1 MNTHSNEESDGT
13 ARHHLDRSIR
23 EAERGSSSRAHQLE
37 AIFEAIADGVFVY
50 DKDGHLIQMNKGARD
65 LLGLDSQTGYT
76 ALSLE
81 ERGTMIT
88 QRYVQ
93 GQSLPLAQWATTRV
107 LNGEVLTDTTA
118 VEFTIRNL
126 RGREMR
132 INLSGAPIRDQEGN
146 IVGAINI
153 CRDVT
158 ERRKLEQRTQDAL
171 HALLTMAEALVQL
184 PQGSG
189 EINAQTDGR
198 ESAAPA
204 ATHLVEQRLVNL
216 TRNVLGCRRVSLT
229 ALEQETGNPRPVAV
243 VGLSPEEER
252 QWLRESGQF
261 RLDGYLAPAL
271 LARLQSGEV
280 VLNDLSGMTAS
291 GLPTYGARE
300 VLIAPMHIGAHLTG
314 VLSLDY
320 GGAAHTYTSEE
331 VALAGAVAKLSTLVI
346 ERERL
351 LQESAEARAREL
363 ALRETT
369 RRMDEF
375 LGIVAH
381 ELRTPL
387 TSLRGFAQTL
397 LVHTALGKGP
407 PLAAWQG
414 KALAGLDLAAQRL
427 NELTDDLLDM
437 ARLQAGQLELH
448 PEPTDLVTLVQRVV
462 TRLQMTTDQHT
473 LSCLPSE
480 ERLVK
485 YIDPRRM
492 EQVLSNLISNAIK
505 YSPEGGPI
513 EVTIAEDSERQQV
526 LLSVRDHGIGI
537 PAQQQA
543 QIFHRFVQAD
553 NARAY
558 GIEGTGL
565 GLYLCRALVERH
577 GGRIWF
583 ESVEGQGSTFFIA
596 LPITSPA
603 APARL

>member
-1 MNTHSNEESDGT
+1 MDTRGNEDSDGT
-13 ARHHLDRSIR
+13 ERHQLDQRMREVEQGSPSSAR
-23 EAERGSSSRAHQLE
+23 QLE
-37 AIFEAIADGVFVY
+37 AIFEAIADGIFVY
-50 DKDGHLIQMNKGARD
+50 DKDGHLLRTNRAARD
-65 LLGLDSQTGYT
+65 LLGLDSHLGYT
-76 ALSLE
+76 SLSLE
-81 ERGTMIT
+81 ERGAMIT

-93 GQSLPLAQWATTRV
+93 GQWLPLAQWATTRV

-118 VEFTIRNL
+118 VEFTARGL
-126 RGREMR
+126 HGREMR
-132 INLSGAPIRDQEGN
+132 INLSGAPIRDQDGN

-158 ERRKLEQRTQDAL
+158 ERWKLEQHTQDAL

-189 EINAQTDGR
+189 EIDAQTGGR
-198 ESAAPA
+198 ESPALA
-204 ATHLVEQRLVNL
+204 ATHLVGQRLVEL
-216 TRNVLGCRRVSLT
+216 TRSVLGCRRVSLT
-229 ALEQETGNPRPVAV
+229 ALEQETGNLRPVTI
-243 VGLSPEEER
+243 VGFSPDEEQ
-252 QWLRESGQF
+252 QWMTAIGQY
-261 RLDGYLAPAL
+261 RLDDYLAPTL
-271 LARLQSGEV
+271 LARLQAGEV
-280 VLNDLSGMTAS
+280 VLNDLTWTTTSGA
-291 GLPTYGARE
+291 PTYGARE
-300 VLIAPMHIGAHLTG
+300 VLVAPMHIGAHLTG
-314 VLSLDY
+314 ILTLDY
-320 GGAAHTYTSEE
+320 GGTVHTFTPEE
-331 VALAGAVAKLSTLVI
+331 EALAGAAAKLATLVI

-351 LQESAEARAREL
+351 LQESTEARAREL
-363 ALRETT
+363 ALREATQ
-369 RRMDEF
+369 RIDEF

-387 TSLRGFAQTL
+387 ASLSGFAQTL
-397 LVHTALGKGP
+397 LVQTALGKGP
-407 PLAAWQG
+407 QLAAWQR

-427 NELTDDLLDM
+427 SELTDDLLDM

-462 TRLQMTTDQHT
+462 TRLQMTTERHT
-473 LSCLPSE
+473 IVFVPAVE
-480 ERLVK
+480 QLVLH
-485 YIDPRRM
+485 IDPRRM

-505 YSPEGGPI
+505 YSPDGGPI
-513 EVTIAEDSERQQV
+513 EVTIGEDSETREA

-583 ESVEGQGSTFFIA
+583 ESVEGQDSIFFIA
-596 LPITSPA
+596 LPVDSRA
-603 APARL
+603 APGI